1 MKGVTMLSS
10 GFEPSRAEMRGK
22 LLQSEN
28 FDQALDI
35 LAEITADMG
44 FTQTLYGYIPGI
56 PRLPNGEWSPL
67 KLNVRNFPTGWEEGW
82 EPYVT
87 IDPYYRACFTST
99 LPIEW
104 QDVQKSEAIT
114 SAQKS
119 ACNFLN
125 DFGLSRGMTVPVHL
139 PFGRFAVMSAI
150 VDSTCHDWLSVRERG
165 REHLFRLMHIFTQII
180 LEMHFEEQIAVYKP
194 EELTPR
200 EQECLRWAA
209 AGKTSSDIAVII
221 DRSVETVRLHIK
233 NSIAKLNATNR
244 THAVAMAV
252 QRGLI

>member
-1 MKGVTMLSS
+1 MLAS
-10 GFEPSRAEMRGK
+10 GFDFSRTGVREK
-22 LLQSEN
+22 LVQSKN
-28 FDQALDI
+28 FEQALDM
-35 LAEITADMG
+35 LAEFTAEMG
-44 FTQTLYGYIPGI
+44 FTQTLYGYIPSM

-67 KLNVRNFPTGWEEGW
+67 KLNVRNFPSGWEDGW
-82 EPYVT
+82 EQYVT
-87 IDPYYRACFTST
+87 IDPYYRACFKST

-104 QDVQKSEAIT
+104 QDVQRSEAIT
-114 SAQKS
+114 AAQKN

-125 DFGLSRGMTVPVHL
+125 DFGLSQGMTVPVHL

-150 VDSTCHDWLSVRERG
+150 ADSSCHNWTSVRERG
-165 REHLFRLMHIFTQII
+165 REHLFRLMHIFTQVI
-180 LEMHFEEQIAVYKP
+180 LDKHFEEQIATYKP

-233 NSIAKLNATNR
+233 NSITKLNATNR